1 LEISI
6 GLEVDASGVV
16 SLGASAE
23 GAGVWGADWWKIS
36 VKMFWKASSTLVESR
51 ALVSMNDN
59 PFFSANSLAVS
70 VGTSTKP

>member
-36 VKMFWKASSTLVESR
+36 NTASVRTQIKLARTCQNVLESK
-51 ALVSMNDN
+51 
-59 PFFSANSLAVS
+59 FY
-70 VGTSTKP
+70 VG